1 MVCANAQAEN
11 VDKERKFLPNV
22 RPGFRRFD
30 HKTITASAPPPDA
43 INLAAGQST
52 CMTMRNIRHTHCVQ
66 PTTGHEEVA
75 SRRVA

>member
-1 MVCANAQAEN
+1 MVCADALAEN

-22 RPGFRRFD
+22 RTGFRKFD

-52 CMTMRNIRHTHCVQ
+52 CMTMRNLRHTYRIQ
-66 PTTGHEEVA
+66 PTADHEKVS